1 MLNSGTGSSDKDLSV
16 RRREEDGR
24 RMYESWFWKGDH
36 GHYLEHGVLERSEA
50 DGEAL
55 TDRGIEDVDE
65 DVKME
70 YVRGCRHAILMYPR
84 IIWI

>member
-1 MLNSGTGSSDKDLSV
+1 MLNSGTGSLDRK
-16 RRREEDGR
+16 EGDGTW
-24 RMYESWFWKGDH
+24 MCECWFWKGDH
-36 GHYLEHGVLERSEA
+36 GHYVERCVLERSEA
-50 DGEAL
+50 NGEGI